1 MKSISCKTR
10 VCKVNAI
17 AIIPGIIQPGSALHP
32 RKREQLKE
40 SWDSLG
46 KIRQR
51 LNRLTKDQID
61 IVNKAE
67 SALFRVSKFYEDVSA
82 FGGGS
87 SGLIELPTT
96 VTRQKRDVL
105 RANSSSLDGTTRLF
119 KRQTKE

>member
-10 VCKVNAI
+10 ACKVNAI

-51 LNRLTKDQID
+51 MNRLTKDQID

-87 SGLIELPTT
+87 SGLIELPKES
-96 VTRQKRDVL
+96 QKACQQNL
-105 RANSSSLDGTTRLF
+105 NSRRSFLF
-119 KRQTKE
+119 KSFLLFT